1 MKKSFCSLLPYSL
14 IIVSGLF
21 LFSCGE
27 GDTSKNTPVPMHDK
41 PDAKPVEKV
50 QVSSTVADAATI
62 IARKQVP
69 VLCYHQIR
77 EWRASDSKVARDYIV
92 PPAVFRQQIKML
104 ADSGYH
110 SILPDQLVDYLK
122 YGTPLPEKPV
132 MLTFDDT
139 DLSQYTDALPE
150 LDKAGFKGVFF
161 IMTVSL
167 NRPGYM
173 SREQV
178 KALSDQGHVIGSH
191 TWDHQN
197 VKKLKEE
204 KEWQTQIEKPN
215 RQLQEITGKQ
225 VKYFA
230 YPFGLWDPHSVGEI
244 KKRGFTAAFQLSIK
258 RDDQEPM
265 FTIRRIIVPGQW
277 SINGFDRAIKSSFQ
291 GIKKPETMTSVA
303 KK

>member
-1 MKKSFCSLLPYSL
+1 
-14 IIVSGLF
+14 
-21 LFSCGE
+21 
-27 GDTSKNTPVPMHDK
+27 MHDK
-41 PDAKPVEKV
+41 QDAKPVEKV
-50 QVSSTVADAATI
+50 QVSSTAADAATI

-69 VLCYHQIR
+69 VLCYHQVR

-104 ADSGYH
+104 ADSGYN

-150 LDKAGFKGVFF
+150 LNKAGFKGVFF

-204 KEWQTQIEKPN
+204 KEWETQIEKPN

-230 YPFGLWDPHSVGEI
+230 YPIGLWDPHSVNEI

-277 SINGFDRAIKSSFQ
+277 SLNGFDRAIKSSFQ

-303 KK
+303 KN

>member
-1 MKKSFCSLLPYSL
+1 
-14 IIVSGLF
+14 
-21 LFSCGE
+21 
-27 GDTSKNTPVPMHDK
+27 MHDK
-41 PDAKPVEKV
+41 PDAKPIEKV
-50 QVSSTVADAATI
+50 QVSSTAADAATI

-69 VLCYHQIR
+69 ILCYHQIR

-92 PPAVFRQQIKML
+92 PPAVFSQQIKML

-150 LDKAGFKGVFF
+150 LNKAGFKGVFF

-204 KEWQTQIEKPN
+204 KEWETQIEKPN
-215 RQLQEITGKQ
+215 RQLQEITGKP

-230 YPFGLWDPHSVGEI
+230 YPFGLWDPRSVGEI
-244 KKRGFTAAFQLSIK
+244 KKRGFTAAFQLAIK

-277 SINGFDRAIKSSFQ
+277 SLNGFDRAIKSSFQ

-303 KK
+303 KN

>member
-1 MKKSFCSLLPYSL
+1 MD
-14 IIVSGLF
+14 
-21 LFSCGE
+21 E
-27 GDTSKNTPVPMHDK
+27 K
-41 PDAKPVEKV
+41 PASEPIEKI
-50 QVSSTVADAATI
+50 QVAATRADAATI

-77 EWRASDSKVARDYIV
+77 EWRPSDSKVARDYIV
-92 PPAVFRQQIKML
+92 PPAVFREQIKML
-104 ADSGYH
+104 ADSGYKTI
-110 SILPDQLVDYLK
+110 SPDQLVDYLER
-122 YGTPLPEKPV
+122 GAPLPEKPV

-139 DLSQYTDALPE
+139 DLSQYTVALPE
-150 LDKAGFKGVFF
+150 LNKAGFKGVFF

-178 KALSDQGHVIGSH
+178 KTLSDEGHVIGSH

-197 VKKLKEE
+197 VKKLKDE
-204 KEWQTQIEKPN
+204 KEWATQIDKPN
-215 RQLQEITGKQ
+215 RQLQEITGKP

-230 YPFGLWDPHSVGEI
+230 YPFGLWDPQSVAEI

-277 SINGFDRAIKSSFQ
+277 SVKSLDRAIKNSFE
-291 GIKKPETMTSVA
+291 GIKKPEVLAS
-303 KK
+303 K

>member
-27 GDTSKNTPVPMHDK
+27 GDTAKNTRVPMHDK

>member
-1 MKKSFCSLLPYSL
+1 MKKSFCSLLPSSL
-14 IIVSGLF
+14 IIVSAFF
-21 LFSCGE
+21 LFSCGD
-27 GDTSKNTPVPMHDK
+27 GNTAKNTPVPMHDK

-69 VLCYHQIR
+69 ILCYHQIR

-92 PPAVFRQQIKML
+92 PPAVFKQQIKML

-204 KEWQTQIEKPN
+204 KEWETQIEKPN

-277 SINGFDRAIKSSFQ
+277 SINGFDRAI
-291 GIKKPETMTSVA
+291 
-303 KK
+303 

>member
-1 MKKSFCSLLPYSL
+1 MKKSFCSLLPYLL

-27 GDTSKNTPVPMHDK
+27 GNTAKHTPVPMHDK
-41 PDAKPVEKV
+41 ADAKPVEKV

-303 KK
+303 KN